1 MESLEE
7 RVATLERRL
16 HEGYDRIE
24 STDKESEKFSV
35 WEDFWLSLLA
45 EYEEAYDQLWGKK

>member
-1 MESLEE
+1 MEE